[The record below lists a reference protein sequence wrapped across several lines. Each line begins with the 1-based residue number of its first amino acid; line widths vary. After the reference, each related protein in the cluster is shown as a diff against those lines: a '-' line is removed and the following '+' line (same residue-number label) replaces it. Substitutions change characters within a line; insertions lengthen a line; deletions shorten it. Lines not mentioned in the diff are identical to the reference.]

1 MRLRGGWSNTYGT
14 ENTEAEFDVAPDCGP
29 AVDPA
34 EVGDGEA

>member
-1 MRLRGGWSNTYGT
+1 MEDDTYGAQDS
-14 ENTEAEFDVAPDCGP
+14 EAELDVAPDCGP